1 MTTTMTLEQKVK
13 NYQGTNN
20 FLNSLKQ
27 SLTRYPSLTQRQ
39 SEIAERSLR
48 AIETNGE
55 LIIENLSEDL
65 QSIMNYTG
73 SNEFV
78 IEIKESY
85 TKWRNLSERQ
95 ISAAIKSIK
104 KEKTPTMEI
113 RVDLKNESIRIKRG
127 IALKIKE
134 LYGLEFMPI
143 LVDLVGT
150 THISVKAVRVRAK
163 LTKENGDVCRCCGAE
178 LTDEFSIL
186 TGMGPICAK
195 NLRLK
200 YIKDKVEVARFHEE
214 LALRVEEIGEFEF
227 WIPKAQIREFVQGGR
242 FKFLAEK
249 FYN

>member
-1 MTTTMTLEQKVK
+1 MTTEQKVR
-13 NYQGTNN
+13 NYQGSNN
-20 FLNSLKQ
+20 FLNSLKE

-39 SEIAERSLR
+39 CDIAERALKS
-48 AIETNGE
+48 IERNGE
-55 LIIENLSEDL
+55 LVISNLSEDL
-65 QSIMNYTG
+65 QLIMNYTG
-73 SNEFV
+73 SNEF
-78 IEIKESY
+78 ILKMKDSY
-85 TKWRNLSERQ
+85 AKWRDLSERQ
-95 ISAAIKSIK
+95 ISAAVKSIK

-134 LYGLEFMPI
+134 EYGLEFMPI

-150 THISVKAVRVRAK
+150 THISAKAVRVRAK

-186 TGMGPICAK
+186 TGMGPVCAK

-214 LALRVEEIGEFEF
+214 LALRVEEIGEFEL
-227 WIPKAQIREFVQGGR
+227 WLPKSQIKEYVQGGR

>member
-1 MTTTMTLEQKVK
+1 MTTEQKVR
-13 NYQGTNN
+13 NYQGNN
-20 FLNSLKQ
+20 QFLNSLKE

-39 SEIAERSLR
+39 CDIAERALKS
-48 AIETNGE
+48 IERSGE

-65 QSIMNYTG
+65 QLIMKYTG
-73 SNEFV
+73 SNDF
-78 IEIKESY
+78 ILKIKDDY

-95 ISAAIKSIK
+95 IAAAVKSIK

-134 LYGLEFMPI
+134 EYGLEFMPI

-150 THISVKAVRVRAK
+150 THISAKAVRVRAK

-200 YIKDKVEVARFHEE
+200 YIKDKVEAARFHEE
-214 LALRVEEIGEFEF
+214 LALRIEEIGEFEL
-227 WIPKAQIREFVQGGR
+227 WLPKSQIKEYVQGGR
-242 FKFLAEK
+242 FKFLAER

>member
-1 MTTTMTLEQKVK
+1 MTTEQKVR
-13 NYQGTNN
+13 NYQGNN
-20 FLNSLKQ
+20 QFLNSLKE
-27 SLTRYPSLTQRQ
+27 SLTRYSSLTQRQ
-39 SEIAERSLR
+39 CDIAERALKS
-48 AIETNGE
+48 IERSGE

-65 QSIMNYTG
+65 QLIMKYTG
-73 SNEFV
+73 SNDF
-78 IEIKESY
+78 ILKIKDDY

-95 ISAAIKSIK
+95 IAAAVKSIK

-134 LYGLEFMPI
+134 EYGLEFMPI

-150 THISVKAVRVRAK
+150 THISAKAVRVRAK

-200 YIKDKVEVARFHEE
+200 YIKDKVEAARFHEE
-214 LALRVEEIGEFEF
+214 LALRIEEIGEFEF
-227 WIPKAQIREFVQGGR
+227 WLPKSQIKEYVQGGR
-242 FKFLAEK
+242 FKFLAER